1 MASLTPKK
9 MDLSQIN
16 NGEEYANGD
25 GVQASTINSVVQ
37 ATAYVQSLATNPIDD
52 TDADNE
58 GTPQVYIE
66 ETENG
71 ARFVFK
77 NLKGKHADIPLTSLR
92 VGDYVDNLS
101 PIYILWDNFNGVDYR
116 IEFSSGAYISCDGQT
131 TDFTV
136 SYEDKNEYIGG
147 VSMSSGSNVLSIH
160 NIDGTVTSM
169 SGSYNDGTPVDFT
182 DLFSFALDE
191 SETEYVLG
199 LTNNNLTL
207 AWFRRNSTQGTKLYR
222 HTVELGGSS
231 NGVKFT
237 MINSRQEPYQYD
249 PYLEIND
256 ISTVIADMGSGIYPC
271 DGNDPSGET
280 HYTSCYRDN
289 SSANSIA
296 LVNETG
302 VYTTEYYTVA
312 SDIVEEL

>member
-71 ARFVFK
+71 VRFVFK
-77 NLKGKHADIPLTSLR
+77 NLKGKHADIPLTSLQ

-101 PIYILWDNFNGVDYR
+101 PIYILWNKFDGVDYR
-116 IEFSSGAYISCDGQT
+116 VEFSSGAYISCYGQT
-131 TDFTV
+131 SDPTIT
-136 SYEDKNEYIGG
+136 YANKNGITNGI
-147 VSMSSGSNVLSIH
+147 SMSSGNNVLYLN

-169 SGSYNDGTPVDFT
+169 SGSYYDGTPVDFT

-199 LTNNNLTL
+199 LTNNNLSL

-222 HTVELGGSS
+222 HTVEVVGANNSC
-231 NGVKFT
+231 KFT
-237 MINSRQEPYQYD
+237 LTNSRETSYSYD
-249 PYLEIND
+249 D
-256 ISTVIADMGSGIYPC
+256 ITQLLTDMGWGIYAC
-271 DGNDPSGET
+271 DGNNPGSEQYFICYKYSSNMIGMKNFEGE
-280 HYTSCYRDN
+280 YTFEVIGISHD
-289 SSANSIA
+289 
-296 LVNETG
+296 T
-302 VYTTEYYTVA
+302 
-312 SDIVEEL
+312 VEEI

>member
-9 MDLSQIN
+9 MDLSKIN

-37 ATAYVQSLATNPIDD
+37 ATAYVQSLATNPVDD

-116 IEFSSGAYISCDGQT
+116 VEFSSGAYISCYGQT
-131 TDFTV
+131 SDPTIT
-136 SYEDKNEYIGG
+136 YADKNGSTNG
-147 VSMSSGSNVLSIH
+147 LSMGSGSNVLYIN

-169 SGSYNDGTPVDFT
+169 SGSYYDGTPIDFT

-199 LTNNNLTL
+199 LTNNNLSL

-222 HTVELGGSS
+222 HTVEVGGSS
-231 NGVKFT
+231 NSVKFT
-237 MINSRQEPYQYD
+237 MINSRQEQYSMGSD
-249 PYLEIND
+249 GV
-256 ISTVIADMGSGIYPC
+256 STVIADMGNGIYPC
-271 DGNDPSGET
+271 DGNDPGAET

-289 SSANSIA
+289 SNANSIT
-296 LVNETG
+296 LVSVTG
-302 VYTTEYYTVA
+302 VFTTEYYTID
-312 SDIVEEL
+312 SDTVEEI

>member
-25 GVQASTINSVVQ
+25 GVQASTINSVIQ

-101 PIYILWDNFNGVDYR
+101 PIYILWNKFDGVNYR
-116 IEFSSGAYISCDGQT
+116 VEFSSGAYISCYGQT
-131 TDFTV
+131 SDPTIT
-136 SYEDKNEYIGG
+136 YADKNGITNGL
-147 VSMSSGSNVLSIH
+147 SMSSESNVLYIN

-169 SGSYNDGTPVDFT
+169 SGSYYDGTPVDFT

-199 LTNNNLTL
+199 LTNNNLSL
-207 AWFRRNSTQGTKLYR
+207 AWFRRNSSQGTKLYR
-222 HTVELGGSS
+222 HTVEVDYEGHTFC
-231 NGVKFT
+231 KFSLT
-237 MINSRQEPYQYD
+237 NSRKNPYQNGEEVQ
-249 PYLEIND
+249 LLL
-256 ISTVIADMGSGIYPC
+256 DMGSGIYACYGENPGEKFFIC
-271 DGNDPSGET
+271 YKYSDTQIRMMNYDSGYDIEI
-280 HYTSCYRDN
+280 D
-289 SSANSIA
+289 SI
-296 LVNETG
+296 N
-302 VYTTEYYTVA
+302 
-312 SDIVEEL
+312 SDIVEEI